1 MQDDLTIAG
10 HPEIYVVGDMM
21 SLRKLPGVAEVAMQ
35 AGHYAGRRIKRLA
48 AGQEPGPEFRYR
60 DLGSAAYIARGRAV
74 VSAGRLHLSGFAGW
88 VFWLFIHIAFLT
100 GFRNRVGAILSW
112 WVAFTRD
119 IRRERAFT
127 AREVGVLPSVY
138 GPIGQQTDARPW
150 LRRWPGQ
157 RTGQGQPAARVK
169 QARTPARAGR
179 WLLAESGPAR
189 GYLAVTALAGL
200 AGTGLVL
207 AQAGLLARALAG
219 AVSGAG
225 NHVLRDTLLVL
236 LAVVVARTVAVLA
249 GEVAALRGAAAVK
262 ERLRSALA
270 RQVLRLGPA
279 WAGRQR
285 PGEVTALA
293 TGGLDA
299 LDPYYA
305 RYLPQLGL
313 AVVVPAAV
321 LAAIAVQD
329 WISALIIAVTLP
341 LIPVFGVLI
350 GLQTK
355 ARTRR
360 SWQLLAR
367 LSGHFLDVVQGLPT
381 LKLFGRTA
389 AQERVIAEVTE
400 EYRSSVMATLRIAFL
415 SALVLELSASLA
427 TALVAVEVGLRLLY
441 GHLGYPTALFVLLLT
456 PEAYLPL
463 RNATAQ
469 FHASADGLTAAG
481 RAFEILDTPAPGR
494 HGSSA
499 GASSRPAGRLA
510 AVPDVR
516 TVPISLNK
524 LTVAY
529 PGRGEPVLAGV
540 NLTIS
545 PGDRIVITGPNGA
558 GKTTLLMLLLGF
570 VTPSAGAI
578 TAGGLEIT
586 PETEDRWRAQIG
598 WLPQHPKLF
607 AWSVADNIALG
618 DPGASR
624 AAIERA
630 ARLAGAADFIAGL
643 PGGYDTVLG
652 ERGLALSTGQ
662 RQKIALAR
670 LFLRDA
676 PLLLLDEPAA
686 HLDPVSAA
694 EAGAAIADLARDR
707 TVLMVTH
714 GDSAPLPGARTLL
727 VAGGSV
733 AELAAHPVI
742 TARIGPA
749 AASARDR
756 ELA

>member
-1 MQDDLTIAG
+1 MNGAG
-10 HPEIYVVGDMM
+10 PGERPPRTPRGAGPGGRPPEPPAV
-21 SLRKLPGVAEVAMQ
+21 L
-35 AGHYAGRRIKRLA
+35 
-48 AGQEPGPEFRYR
+48 
-60 DLGSAAYIARGRAV
+60 ARG
-74 VSAGRLHLSGFAGW
+74 
-88 VFWLFIHIAFLT
+88 
-100 GFRNRVGAILSW
+100 
-112 WVAFTRD
+112 D
-119 IRRERAFT
+119 
-127 AREVGVLPSVY
+127 
-138 GPIGQQTDARPW
+138 GPRP
-150 LRRWPGQ
+150 
-157 RTGQGQPAARVK
+157 
-169 QARTPARAGR
+169 
-179 WLLAESGPAR
+179 LLAESEPAR

-200 AGTGLVL
+200 AVTGLIL

-219 AVSGAG
+219 AVTGSG
-225 NHVLRDTLLVL
+225 NHVLRGALLVL
-236 LAVVVARTVAVLA
+236 LAVVLARAAAVQA

-270 RQVLRLGPA
+270 RHVLRLGPA
-279 WAGRQR
+279 WAGQQR

-313 AVVVPAAV
+313 AVVVPVAV

-329 WISALIIAVTLP
+329 WVSALIIAVTLP

-360 SWQLLAR
+360 SWQLLAG

-400 EYRSSVMATLRIAFL
+400 EYRGSVLATLRIAFL

-481 RAFEILDTPAPGR
+481 RAFEILDTPAPACDGR
-494 HGSSA
+494 AA
-499 GASSRPAGRLA
+499 GRAGGPVSRPAA
-510 AVPDVR
+510 MPDLR
-516 TVPISLNK
+516 TVPVCLNK

-529 PGRGEPVLAGV
+529 PGRGEPVLDRV
-540 NLTIS
+540 DLTIS

-570 VTPSAGAI
+570 VSPSAGTI

-586 PETEDRWRAQIG
+586 AAGEDRWRAGIG
-598 WLPQHPKLF
+598 WLPQHPTLF
-607 AWSVADNIALG
+607 AWPVADNIGLG

-643 PGGYDTVLG
+643 PGGYDTLLG
-652 ERGLALSTGQ
+652 ERGLALSAGQ

-694 EAGAAIADLARDR
+694 EVGAVIANLARDR

-714 GDSAPLPGARTLL
+714 GDSVPLPGARTLL
-727 VAGGSV
+727 VAAGSV
-733 AELAAHPVI
+733 TELAPGP
-742 TARIGPA
+742 GPA
-749 AASARDR
+749 
-756 ELA
+756 LAPGPGPALRPGPGPALTPGPGPALRPALAPRSRPAPPSSRRPSPPPPAPRCRWCHQGSGGRPVPAIPAGRPA